1 MLNIYFVQ
9 ANNVYGTDKKSV
21 YFPYA
26 AGCIEAFLLMNET
39 IKSKCHF
46 NKIQYTKLPLEQ
58 AVERLDNPF
67 MVLFSCSVWNMEYN
81 KALAEKIKKAY
92 PECYIVFGGHSVSYN
107 GSEINELDCV
117 DFVTHRFGEEPT
129 LALLLALINKTSL
142 DDVPNLSY
150 KKGDEIVTTELVMQ
164 TGTDY
169 PSPYLNG
176 IFDDIMKDDIEF
188 SALFETNRGCPN
200 SCSFCD
206 WSSLKSKV
214 RLFPIERVKAEIDW
228 FAENKIE
235 YIYCADGNFCLF
247 QRDDEIANYVIES
260 KINKGYPKV
269 FKVNF
274 TKNKLDFVFS
284 VGKKFC
290 TYGLD
295 KAQTIS
301 FQSLDSATLANIGRK
316 NISAEKFRE
325 LMIRYNK
332 ENISTYCELI
342 LGLPGE
348 TYESFTKGVGSLMEN
363 GQHFALNIYP
373 CELIP
378 HAEMAQP
385 WYREKFKIESTK
397 IPFSLQHISL
407 STNKEEVSELTEV
420 ITSTYSL
427 SNSDWIKCMLFS
439 YFVQAMHNLGL
450 LRLVAIFCRNELNIP
465 YDEFYK
471 AIIEAKGNY
480 PVLDKVR
487 SGISRQIENVSR
499 GEQPLVT
506 TIDGLSDMV
515 WSFDE
520 AVYINCY
527 KELDAFLSEIKELI
541 KAEFS
546 DHEALDSL
554 FDYQQSVTKKIGT
567 DKIKITTDYN
577 FPEYFSAIYTG
588 EKIELKK
595 ADCSFTVLDDHK
607 VVDLLSFAREIV
619 WYGRNRKLTD
629 YTFYPTEQ

>member
-58 AVERLDNPF
+58 AVKRLDNPF

-81 KALAEKIKKAY
+81 KALAEKIKEAY

-150 KKGDEIVTTELVMQ
+150 KKGNEIVTTELVMQ

-214 RLFPIERVKAEIDW
+214 RLFPMERVKAEIDW
-228 FAENKIE
+228 FAENEIE

-247 QRDDEIANYVIES
+247 QRDDEIADYVIES

-301 FQSLDSATLANIGRK
+301 FQSLDTVTLANIGRK

-385 WYREKFKIESTK
+385 WYRKKFRIESTK

-471 AIIEAKGNY
+471 SIIEAKGNY

-487 SGISRQIENVSR
+487 SGISKLIGNVSR

-546 DHEALDSL
+546 DHETLDSL

-577 FPEYFSAIYTG
+577 FPEYFSSIYTG
-588 EKIELKK
+588 EKIQLNK
-595 ADCSFTVLDDHK
+595 ADCSFTVLDNHK
-607 VVDLLSFAREIV
+607 VDDLLSFAREIM